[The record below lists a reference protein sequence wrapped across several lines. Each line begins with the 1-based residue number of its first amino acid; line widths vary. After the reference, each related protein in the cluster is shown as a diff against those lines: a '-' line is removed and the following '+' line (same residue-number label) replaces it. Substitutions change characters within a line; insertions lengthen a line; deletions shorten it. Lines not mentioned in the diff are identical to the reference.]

1 MIIDVFNRK
10 YLLYKGLHLLISV
23 YKVNP
28 TLNMNFPSIFN
39 YIQQVNL
46 LKLNN
51 PYYFIIELKYNK
63 TIRDPILHLII
74 RKEFK
79 KKKD

>member
-39 YIQQVNL
+39 YIQ
-46 LKLNN
+46 
-51 PYYFIIELKYNK
+51 
-63 TIRDPILHLII
+63 
-74 RKEFK
+74 
-79 KKKD
+79 